1 MTRDTGTGPA
11 RARDDAS
18 AAMRARDDAG
28 ASRGRHRARAW
39 TIASAL
45 VIAIAT
51 FGTRGGGGRAR
62 GGRVPRCARIDWRWT
77 VTVPVPVPVTVT
89 VTRAR

>member
-18 AAMRARDDAG
+18 AAMRARDAG
-28 ASRGRHRARAW
+28 ASRGGIARAW

-62 GGRVPRCARIDWRWT
+62 GGSCPAVCAHRLAVDGDGAGAGA
-77 VTVPVPVPVTVT
+77 VTVT